1 MIYVIITTSIKNKY
15 GIKGDICRKKRYIH
29 CISRILELTKM
40 FSELKPIIVE
50 NNGKRKT
57 FLDEF
62 DCDVVYTDNNSIT
75 YQNKGVNEMKDI
87 KYIIDQYNIKDDDL
101 VIKITG
107 RYYPLTDS
115 FFSNVI
121 HSNYDAYIKFFDV
134 IEKKETY
141 DSCVL
146 GLICT
151 KAKYLTK
158 FEYKCKTTPEAEF
171 ASYIIRE
178 VNHSDIYEVNKLDL
192 KCCFADNLRS
202 LVV

>member
-15 GIKGDICRKKRYIH
+15 GIKGDTCRKKRYIQ
-29 CISRILELTKM
+29 CISRILELTKK
-40 FSELKPIIVE
+40 FSQLKTIIVE

-57 FLDEF
+57 FLDDF
-62 DCDVVYTDNNSIT
+62 DCDVVYTDNNSIK
-75 YQNKGVNEMKDI
+75 YRNKGVNELKDVKCIMDQYDI
-87 KYIIDQYNIKDDDL
+87 KYDDL

-107 RYYPLTDS
+107 RYYPLSDS
-115 FFSNVI
+115 FFSRVI
-121 HSNYDAYIKFFDV
+121 SSTHDAYIKFFDV
-134 IEKKETY
+134 IEKKQTY

-151 KAKYLTK
+151 KAKYLTN

-171 ASYIIRE
+171 AAYIRKE
-178 VNHSDIYEVNKLDL
+178 VEESNLCEINKLDL
-192 KCCFADNLRS
+192 KCCFADDLRS